1 MKYENIAVSASKH
14 QRELIGN
21 VFAEDLLATLPSP
34 LSHDQ
39 VEGLRGMADTEGAQ
53 AGSAYRQDQHAEME
67 TAQTAKNRLDAKM
80 KTTSARLETA
90 EQELAKR
97 RADPGSAIL
106 MVFAALCFLA
116 CVVAEYDVS
125 LGTITWALSIRPDS
139 FTGVM
144 LALACAVSPIILKA
158 PITQLIWEPW
168 QQARSRPDHPHKTR
182 RFVVLAI
189 FLLGIAALTVYTVA
203 MLADAR
209 SVVSHI
215 KEILAADG
223 DISGIDRAVINR
235 AIYFVSITLA
245 VNGSLFFILALEEK
259 NKLAAYWR
267 SRCSVLYLRFQQW
280 RLGRKLA
287 RVEPRLNVAQAAWQR
302 IDERVAH
309 AIRHYCDRLAILIG
323 QKLKGPRQPRS
334 YREMVND
341 VLSASLD

>member
-1 MKYENIAVSASKH
+1 MNYENVTVSASKR
-14 QRELIGN
+14 QCELIGN

-34 LSHDQ
+34 LSDDQ
-39 VEGLRGMADTEGAQ
+39 VNGLRGMADTEGAQ
-53 AGSAYRQDQHAEME
+53 AGSAYRQDKHAEME
-67 TAQTAKNRLDAKM
+67 TAQTAKNHLDAKM

-106 MVFAALCFLA
+106 VVFAALCFLA

-168 QQARSRPDHPHKTR
+168 QQARSQSDHPHKTR

-189 FLLGIAALTVYTVA
+189 FLLGIATLTVYTVA

-215 KEILAADG
+215 KEVLAADG
-223 DISGIDRAVINR
+223 NISGIDRTVINR
-235 AIYFVSITLA
+235 AIYFVSISLA
-245 VNGSLFFILALEEK
+245 VNGALFFILALEEK
-259 NKLAAYWR
+259 NKLAACWR

-280 RLGRKLA
+280 RLGRRLA

-302 IDERVAH
+302 IDDRVAQ
-309 AIRHYCDRLAILIG
+309 AIRHYRDRLAILIG

-341 VLSASLD
+341 VLSASLN